1 MPQQANSFAK
11 KMLPLFF
18 LFVIV
23 NSIVLVF
30 DDRLTA
36 VNVDPFVVFTCNCL
50 LFILSVLTL
59 AMHYRAMHKTNPNV
73 FIRSIMAATT
83 IKMLVLASAAM
94 IYIFIAGKNRSVYG
108 ILASMLLY
116 IIYLIL
122 EINIALKLNQKK

>member
-1 MPQQANSFAK
+1 
-11 KMLPLFF
+11 
-18 LFVIV
+18 
-23 NSIVLVF
+23 
-30 DDRLTA
+30 
-36 VNVDPFVVFTCNCL
+36 
-50 LFILSVLTL
+50 
-59 AMHYRAMHKTNPNV
+59 
-73 FIRSIMAATT
+73 MAATT